1 VSFRFLTAGESHGP
15 ALVAVVEGLPADIP
29 VTAEAVNVDLA
40 RRQQGHGRGGRMK
53 IETDTVEFLSGVRL
67 GKTIGSPIA
76 MKLEN
81 RDYANWSLAMNPAPQ
96 AGEEA
101 EAAIARRRFTK
112 PRPGHADLAGAQ
124 KYGLTDLRNV
134 LERASARETAAR
146 VAVGGL
152 ARAYLSCFGIS
163 LFSHVTRL
171 GGIAAA
177 ALPTD
182 LAALARIAE
191 ASPVRCGD
199 PAAAQAMCDLIDRTG
214 KAGDTLGG
222 VFEVV
227 VTGLPPGLGSY
238 AQWDRRLDGQLA
250 QAIMSIQAIK
260 GVEIGLG
267 FGTAE
272 RPGSLVHDPFAL
284 EEGAIVRT
292 SNNAGGLEGGVTNGE
307 PLIVRG
313 AMKPI
318 STLRQPLPSVDLDT
332 RSVEPS
338 HFERSDVC
346 AVPAA
351 GVVGEAMVAWVLANA
366 VADKFGGDSLAETLA
381 NVEQYKA
388 SLPH

>member
-1 VSFRFLTAGESHGP
+1 VTFRFLTAGESHGP

-29 VTAEAVNVDLA
+29 VTAAAVNADLA

-53 IETDTVEFLSGVRL
+53 IETDTAEFLSGIRL
-67 GKTIGSPIA
+67 GLTIGSPIA

-96 AGEEA
+96 EGEEA
-101 EAAIARRRFTK
+101 DAAIAKRKFTK

-124 KYGLTDLRNV
+124 KYGLTDMRNV

-146 VAVGGL
+146 VAVGAL
-152 ARAYLSCFGIS
+152 ARAYLSCFGVTI
-163 LFSHVTRL
+163 FSHVTRL
-171 GGIAAA
+171 GGIAAERIPA
-177 ALPTD
+177 D
-182 LAALARIAE
+182 LAELARLAE
-191 ASPVRCGD
+191 DSPVRCGD
-199 PAAAQAMCDLIDRTG
+199 AAAAQAMCDLIDRTG

-272 RPGSLVHDPFAL
+272 RPGSQVHDPFAL
-284 EEGAIVRT
+284 VADEIVRT
-292 SNNAGGLEGGVTNGE
+292 SNNAGGLEGGVTNGQ

-318 STLRQPLPSVDLDT
+318 STLRQPLPSVDLES
-332 RSVEPS
+332 RSEVPS

-366 VADKFGGDSLAETLA
+366 WAEKFGGDSLAEVLA
-381 NVEQYKA
+381 NVARYRT